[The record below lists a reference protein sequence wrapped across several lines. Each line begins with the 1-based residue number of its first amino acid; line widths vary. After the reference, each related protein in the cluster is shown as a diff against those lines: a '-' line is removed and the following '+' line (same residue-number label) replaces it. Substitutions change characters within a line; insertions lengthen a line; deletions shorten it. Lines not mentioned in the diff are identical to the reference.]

1 MILKGRKNSESN
13 NHQDE
18 CDIRVDSD
26 YVNVVPVKKDNYAT
40 GKKEKI
46 QSLYDAEDPSKL
58 VPLTFRRR
66 SDEED
71 GDSDDDTE
79 IVARKEQ
86 KSPDKN
92 VTFAIIGESNNNVR
106 SEARSKKT
114 KEEEDNKYHL
124 VRAEPFVEGEHNGYK
139 GPRSS
144 KSIANMILNGKKEK
158 PANSENVQKKTDNIF
173 KPQLKSA

>member
-13 NHQDE
+13 NHHEESD
-18 CDIRVDSD
+18 DKVDSAD
-26 YVNVVPVKKDNYAT
+26 YVNVVPVKKNT
-40 GKKEKI
+40 NVINKKEKI
-46 QSLYDAEDPSKL
+46 QSIYDVEDPAKL

-66 SDEED
+66 SEEEA
-71 GDSDDDTE
+71 DSDDNTE
-79 IVARKEQ
+79 IVARKEN

-92 VTFAIIGESNNNVR
+92 VTFAIVGESNNNVR
-106 SEARSKKT
+106 SEVASKKT

-124 VRAEPFVEGEHNGYK
+124 VRAEPFVEREQNGYK

-158 PANSENVQKKTDNIF
+158 PANSEIVQKKTDNIF